1 MKTSTSNGVAP
12 SPSQGIE
19 DRGQPVSL
27 EVPTTEL
34 LRPSW
39 FRRLRRHLLVLL
51 TVSGV
56 IIGVVLGLALR
67 PLNLSPVHK
76 TYFAFPGEMLLRMLK
91 MIIIPLVVC
100 SLVSGAASLDP
111 RSLGRLGSRAILFFL
126 LFTTLVASA
135 LGVLLAFLIQPGA
148 GGVPLGGL
156 LAKQRP
162 MKLPEPKEVVDS
174 FLDLIRNFIPSNL
187 VAAAFQSY
195 ATLYQMVPL
204 EGNWTLENGTVL
216 NTTYIKLPIASDI
229 DSMNILG
236 LVVFAIGFGIALR
249 QLGREGEVLMTFF
262 GAFNEGTMVLVAW
275 IMWYAPVGIMF
286 LVASKVVE
294 MENLVL
300 LVKSLGK
307 YITCCILGQ
316 LIHGLLILP
325 LLFLFFTRRN
335 PFKFLLGILTAL
347 TTAFGTSSSSATLPT
362 MMKCV
367 EENNGV
373 DKHISRFVL
382 PIGATVNMD
391 GAALFQSVAA
401 VFIAQ
406 FNNIQLDAGQV
417 FTILVTSTA
426 SSVGAAGIPAGGI
439 LTLAIILEAIGVPTH
454 DLSLVL
460 AVDWLVDR
468 CCTVINVEG
477 DAIGAGILH
486 FTGQEKTPTPG
497 ASKASGA
504 EELLEVCTETST
516 NGRSGSEASPLVKH
530 NHVVSIPNQGC
541 PLAQE
546 SAL

>member
-1 MKTSTSNGVAP
+1 MVSTLAP
-12 SPSQGIE
+12 SP
-19 DRGQPVSL
+19 V
-27 EVPTTEL
+27 
-34 LRPSW
+34 
-39 FRRLRRHLLVLL
+39 
-51 TVSGV
+51 GV
-56 IIGVVLGLALR
+56 A
-67 PLNLSPVHK
+67 H
-76 TYFAFPGEMLLRMLK
+76 
-91 MIIIPLVVC
+91 
-100 SLVSGAASLDP
+100 
-111 RSLGRLGSRAILFFL
+111 
-126 LFTTLVASA
+126 ASA

-216 NTTYIKLPIASDI
+216 NTTYIKVGLMAIVMFQNVGTEMTVSSPLFVNCWWLDVCLPQLPIASDI

>member
-12 SPSQGIE
+12 SSSQGTE
-19 DRGQPVSL
+19 DPGRAVSL
-27 EVPTTEL
+27 EVPMTTL
-34 LRPSW
+34 VRPSCW
-39 FRRLRRHLLVLL
+39 GCLRRHLLVLL

-56 IIGVVLGLALR
+56 LIGVTLGLALR
-67 PLNLSPVHK
+67 PLDLSPMQK
-76 TYFAFPGEMLLRMLK
+76 TYFGFPGEMLLRMLK

-111 RSLGRLGSRAILFFL
+111 RALGRLGSRAVLFF

-135 LGVLLAFLIQPGA
+135 LGVSLAFLIEPGA
-148 GGVPLGGL
+148 GGLPLGGL

-162 MKLPEPKEVVDS
+162 VNLPEPKEAIDS
-174 FLDLIRNFIPSNL
+174 FLDLMRNLIPANL

-204 EGNWTLENGTVL
+204 QGNWTLENGTIL
-216 NTTYIKLPIASDI
+216 NTTYIKLPVASDI
-229 DSMNILG
+229 ESMNILG
-236 LVVFAIGFGIALR
+236 LVVFAIGFGVALR

-294 MENLVL
+294 MEDLVL

-316 LIHGLLILP
+316 LIHGLVILP

-454 DLSLVL
+454 DLSLIL

-486 FTGQEKTPTPG
+486 FTSQAKTPTPG
-497 ASKASGA
+497 ASKATCA
-504 EELLEVCTETST
+504 EELLEVCTETTT
-516 NGRSGSEASPLVKH
+516 NGRPGSEASPLVKH
-530 NHVVSIPNQGC
+530 NHVVSIPNTDR